1 MIRLDNVKLKTNAA
15 KDKISMSIEAKLT
28 NILNS
33 LKKRA
38 EYEIKDNDF
47 YRTINEH
54 FINKDKNLCCKSV
67 ALSISQDEQRPAQHL
82 LELSMLHPAMQIE
95 NKRPLAMG
103 TKSDILKFLNDKNSV
118 KTLLQDISQMSDKLS
133 EI

>member
-1 MIRLDNVKLKTNAA
+1 MIRFENINLRTNTAKGKL
-15 KDKISMSIEAKLT
+15 SMSIEAKLT
-28 NILNS
+28 NLVNS

-67 ALSISQDEQRPAQHL
+67 ALSISQDEHKPAQHL
-82 LELSMLHPAMQIE
+82 LEISMLHPSMQIE
-95 NKRPLAMG
+95 NKRPLVMG
-103 TKSDILKFLNDKNSV
+103 SKSDILKFLKDEKSV
-118 KTLLQDISQMSDKLS
+118 KILLQDISQMSDKLS
-133 EI
+133 GI